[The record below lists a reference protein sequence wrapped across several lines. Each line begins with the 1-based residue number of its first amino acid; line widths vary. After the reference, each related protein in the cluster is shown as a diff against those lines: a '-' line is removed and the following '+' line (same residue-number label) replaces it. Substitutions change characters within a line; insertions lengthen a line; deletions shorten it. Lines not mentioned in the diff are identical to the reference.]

1 MKALSIEEPI
11 AAFRQSVYQV
21 FSECFLHP
29 PSGKLLPFFQDPSWK
44 QSASALFG
52 LEIENLCA
60 DLAEES
66 DPNGLAVEHAALFVV
81 PGPQQT
87 FPFETN
93 YREKFSVDGA
103 SRPGRM
109 LGQSTLQ
116 VQKIYLEWGMPA
128 DLETNELADHAGV
141 ELRFMSLLVA
151 AERLSRDSPD
161 EACTTGILQTE
172 ADFLNQHILE
182 WFPEWLHC
190 VRERARRPFYRSA
203 VTVLERFL
211 ETEKLTLDQLVA
223 AAAPGEKW
231 R

>member
-1 MKALSIEEPI
+1 MTVPSIEEPI
-11 AAFRQSVYQV
+11 AEFRQSVYRV

-29 PSGKLLPFFQDPSWK
+29 PSDMLLPFFQDLRWR
-44 QSASALFG
+44 QSAGALLG
-52 LEIENLCA
+52 PEMENLCA

-93 YREKFSVDGA
+93 YREKFSVEGE
-103 SRPGRM
+103 SRPGKM
-109 LGQSTLQ
+109 LGHSTLQ
-116 VQKIYLEWGMPA
+116 VQKIYREWGMPA
-128 DLETNELADHAGV
+128 DLETDELPDHAGV

-151 AERLSRDSPD
+151 AERLSRDSTE
-161 EACTTGILQTE
+161 EACTTGILQTQ
-172 ADFLNQHILE
+172 ADFLKDHILQ

-190 VRERARRPFYRSA
+190 VHQRARRPFYRSA

-211 ETEKLTLDQLVA
+211 ETEKITLDQLFA
-223 AAAPGEKW
+223 AAALGKK
-231 R
+231 